1 MYYYPRYCSSAD
13 PDEELREHIEKRR
26 ELEDKFGVTFRIDLP
41 DPAPDVDAFLDSLNS
56 FEDALESDDRIT
68 LRAYLNNPKV
78 LSPAALTD
86 RRRLAEELDA
96 LIEMLALHHIQIDVL
111 YDVADSELYRFIV
124 EELFNELVADIRR
137 PEMNLWFSYEEY
149 HPNDEADTIMWTDIF
164 LRNLFS
170 RDDRISI
177 LTLGA
182 NGFITG
188 SGASLSQQHFQQL
201 VRRFWAAYTAIYDI
215 ELQSPVTSVNGDE
228 ATVTALVAWTG
239 LPRRSRD
246 PVRVT
251 GRASFR
257 LLRDVDNGWDVVQA
271 RVPGVLGSLPG
282 TIDPAF

>member
-1 MYYYPRYCSSAD
+1 MYYYPRYTSSAD
-13 PDEELREHIEKRR
+13 PDEELRDHIEKRR
-26 ELEDKFGVTFRIDLP
+26 ELEQKFGVTFRIDLP

-78 LSPAALTD
+78 LPPAALFD
-86 RRRLAEELDA
+86 RKRLAEELDA
-96 LIEMLALHHIQIDVL
+96 LLEMLALHHIQIDVL
-111 YDVADSELYRFIV
+111 YDVSDSELYRFIV

-170 RDDRISI
+170 RDNRIGI

-182 NGFITG
+182 NGFVTG
-188 SGASLSQQHFQQL
+188 SGKLLSQSQFQQV
-201 VRRFWAAYTAIYDI
+201 VRHFWAAFTAIYDI
-215 ELQSPVTSVNGDE
+215 ELLSPVTAVTGDE

-251 GRASFR
+251 GRAFFR
-257 LLRDVDNGWDVVQA
+257 LLRDVDNGWDVIQA

-282 TIDPAF
+282 TIDPVF